1 MYRKLIPILSAKKR
15 ITVFFRR
22 KKLCPKKTRWVH
34 WTRDRATKLQF
45 LVVPLPPKVKPMHRT
60 RIGLWSFD
68 LKTFAC
74 DHCLWLTRG
83 SQTTDVIRHT
93 FYIHGQQHWCKTDY
107 KRSACQAY
115 PCSKIYRGSSIESFS
130 TPFPF
135 RPVSFPYPPFLSPPS
150 FFLIFPPVCP
160 MSFPVFCLF
169 FTFSGVPCIS
179 ANPATIVVW
188 WRTVPYRSCLRC
200 YAELAL

>member
-22 KKLCPKKTRWVH
+22 KKLCPKKTRWVYL
-34 WTRDRATKLQF
+34 TRDRATKLQF
-45 LVVPLPPKVKPMHRT
+45 LVVPPKVKPMHRT

-107 KRSACQAY
+107 KCSACQAY

-135 RPVSFPYPPFLSPPS
+135 RPLSFPYPPFLSPPLFFFSS
-150 FFLIFPPVCP
+150 FLQSVPCPFLSFVSFLLFLGSPVFPPIQLR
-160 MSFPVFCLF
+160 SS
-169 FTFSGVPCIS
+169 SGDGLCRID
-179 ANPATIVVW
+179 PACVV
-188 WRTVPYRSCLRC
+188 TQS
-200 YAELAL
+200 